1 MEVEMVR
8 FLEDSTTTTT
18 TALLLLQNTSSSNTT
33 TATPP
38 TSSTQHHQPLWPAD
52 TTNTTTPAVLAMA
65 VLTPLALATAVVNAG
80 VVATIC
86 ITRKLR
92 LPANYLICSL
102 AFTDFLVAA
111 LVMPP
116 AALYV
121 ARGEWRLGG
130 VACEA
135 WLSVD
140 MTCCTCSIL
149 HLCAIALDRY
159 WAVTQATAQYARRK
173 SARRAALMIAAA
185 WLVSVLI
192 ALPPLFWRR
201 RVTAGV
207 TRVTGVDDSG
217 ERQCTIEHD
226 HLGYTVYSTL
236 GAFYVPMAVI
246 LVLYRRIYRAARTL
260 HQKRG
265 TSSRKLRGTSGPGGQ
280 SSVGRSCRW
289 GQSPPPPQP
298 PPPPHRVF
306 CVSDASVDTLGA
318 GVRSASD
325 RELLEGGRSQQG
337 CAWRRE
343 RKAAAILG
351 LILGAFVL
359 CWLPF
364 FLKELLVGLR
374 LAGQPSPGVSDLL
387 AWLGYANSLVNPL
400 LYTSFNDDF
409 KLAFRKLLRRKQHA

>member
-1 MEVEMVR
+1 MARYPGDTTMV
-8 FLEDSTTTTT
+8 
-18 TALLLLQNTSSSNTT
+18 LLLQNTSSSNA
-33 TATPP
+33 TAPP
-38 TSSTQHHQPLWPAD
+38 TSTQRQTPQLTDD
-52 TTNTTTPAVLAMA
+52 TAAAAVA
-65 VLTPLALATAVVNAG
+65 VAFLSPLALATAVVNGA
-80 VVATIC
+80 VMAAIC
-86 ITRKLR
+86 STKKLH

-121 ARGEWRLGG
+121 AAGAWRLGG
-130 VACEA
+130 VACDA

-159 WAVTQATAQYARRK
+159 WAVTKATAEYARRK

-185 WLVSVLI
+185 WLISVFI
-192 ALPPLFWRR
+192 SLPPLFWRR
-201 RVTAGV
+201 RTGVTA
-207 TRVTGVDDSG
+207 VTGE

-226 HLGYTVYSTL
+226 HVGYTMYSTL

-260 HQKRG
+260 YQKRG
-265 TSSRKLRGTSGPGGQ
+265 SSSRNLRSLGSR
-280 SSVGRSCRW
+280 SSVGRCQ
-289 GQSPPPPQP
+289 GQP
-298 PPPPHRVF
+298 PPPAPPPPPPAPVV
-306 CVSDASVDTLGA
+306 CVSDAGPATAVVDTRL
-318 GVRSASD
+318 SSTPD
-325 RELLEGGRSQQG
+325 REPPEGRSQQAG
-337 CAWRRE
+337 AGALRRE
-343 RKAAAILG
+343 RKAAGILG

-374 LAGQPSPGVSDLL
+374 LAQPSPRVSDLL

-409 KLAFRKLLRRKQHA
+409 KLAFRKLLRRKEHA